1 MHDDGEPSAWIVRHA
16 AEVATGGTVLDL
28 ACGSGRHVRWF
39 RHRGHPVCA
48 VDRDVAAVRELAAG
62 DAGIEVLAADLEG
75 ADWPLG
81 DRTFAA
87 VVVTNYL
94 WRPLLPRIV
103 AAVATSGV
111 LLYETFAVGN
121 EQYGR
126 PRNPE
131 FLLREEHTVTEC
143 VDRIGLSQG
152 RVSAHLACLADCGY
166 VQVRRAGRFA
176 HYRVADPRVADLVML
191 ARSLAADNAAALAE
205 CVRISPDPA
214 AETTPRP

>member
-1 MHDDGEPSAWIVRHA
+1 
-16 AEVATGGTVLDL
+16 VLDL

-131 FLLREEHTVTEC
+131 FLLREEE
-143 VDRIGLSQG
+143 L
-152 RVSAHLACLADCGY
+152 
-166 VQVRRAGRFA
+166 
-176 HYRVADPRVADLVML
+176 
-191 ARSLAADNAAALAE
+191 LAAVHGQLEVIAYQHGPDGEPATAVRQRIAA
-205 CVRISPDPA
+205 RRS
-214 AETTPRP
+214 